1 MAGFVACRLACNG
14 LAWLQAFL
22 ALRLFAG
29 SHVLKGV
36 STVISQSALPTRG
49 AGVSKLNSS
58 CFWLVVMHAALVCLV
73 ITVAQLFKVVRQ
85 AWAAVSVALHLVV
98 AWPAVTRST
107 TQERCL

>member
-1 MAGFVACRLACNG
+1 MAAGLSCAASVCRIPCPERR
-14 LAWLQAFL
+14 QH
-22 ALRLFAG
+22 
-29 SHVLKGV
+29 SHQPV
-36 STVISQSALPTRG
+36 STPTRG

-73 ITVAQLFKVVRQ
+73 ITVAQLFEVVRQ

>member
-1 MAGFVACRLACNG
+1 MQWSGMAAGLSCAASVCRIPCPERR
-14 LAWLQAFL
+14 QH
-22 ALRLFAG
+22 
-29 SHVLKGV
+29 SHQPV
-36 STVISQSALPTRG
+36 STPTRG

-73 ITVAQLFKVVRQ
+73 ITVAQLFEVVRQ